1 MNFHFI
7 RNLLIFSFLILLF
20 NSCKTNNIASSKELK
35 ENNVIKEFSENYF
48 NKNDSV
54 KIIPNE
60 SGNLILYTSKNNV
73 SIQNQQY
80 KIKFFIYNKIENKI
94 IYKGEYNNTQIK
106 WYSED
111 VLFLSQ
117 QLGFEDI
124 KTGQS
129 TKNILINVKTNQTK
143 KYNKNSNTL

>member
-7 RNLLIFSFLILLF
+7 RNLLFFSFLILLF
-20 NSCKTNNIASSKELK
+20 NSCKTNNITSSKELK

-60 SGNLILYTSKNNV
+60 SGNLILYVSKNDV
-73 SIQNQQY
+73 TIQNQQY

-129 TKNILINVKTNQTK
+129 TKNILINVKTNQIK